1 MRLIVILL
9 VMMLLIAIPAKA
21 LDIMPPTVPETAK
34 DYMPGEPRN
43 LSEGIREILR
53 SALGKARPDLRE
65 ATKVCVGIFVSVMLI
80 AFLKGFPGK
89 TDRIMNLA
97 GTVSLSALMLSS
109 SGALINLASDTVAKV
124 SDYGRLLLP
133 AMTSALAAQ
142 GGITASSAL
151 YAGTA
156 LFDSVLSSLISSIL
170 IPLVYTFL
178 ALSTVGSA
186 IGTDSLKKCRDW
198 IKWLMTWILKTILY
212 IFTGYISITGVIS
225 GTTDAAALKAA
236 KLTISGVVPVVGGIL
251 SDASEAILV
260 SAGTVK
266 NAVGLYGLLAIG
278 AIWIGPFM
286 KIGIHY
292 MLLRLTGIL
301 CSILGSKS
309 QSDLIQDFASA
320 MGLLLGMTGAVC
332 LMFLISLICFMK
344 GVG

>member
-1 MRLIVILL
+1 MRFTVILL
-9 VMMLLIAIPAKA
+9 VIIMLIAIPARA
-21 LDIMPPTVPETAK
+21 LDISAPVVPESAK
-34 DYMPGEPRN
+34 DYMPKEPQN
-43 LSEGIREILR
+43 LAEGILEILR
-53 SALGKARPDLRE
+53 SVLGEIRPDLRE
-65 ATKVCVGIFVSVMLI
+65 ATRVCVGIFVSVMLI
-80 AFLKGFPGK
+80 TLLRGFPGK
-89 TDRIMNLA
+89 TDRVMDLA
-97 GTVSLSALMLSS
+97 GIVSLSMLMLSS
-109 SGALINLASDTVAKV
+109 SGALINLASDTVAQI

-133 AMTSALAAQ
+133 ALTAALAAQ
-142 GGITASSAL
+142 GGISASSAL

-170 IPLVYTFL
+170 IPLVYIFL
-178 ALSTVGSA
+178 ALSTVGGS
-186 IGTDSLKKCRDW
+186 IGSDSLKKCRDW
-198 IKWLMTWILKTILY
+198 IKWLMTWILKMILY

-278 AIWIGPFM
+278 AIWIGPFA
-286 KIGIHY
+286 KISIHY

-301 CSILGSKS
+301 CSIFGSKN

-320 MGLLLGMTGAVC
+320 MGMLLGMTGAVC

>member
-1 MRLIVILL
+1 MRYFVILL
-9 VMMLLIAIPAKA
+9 VLLLAVAFPVKA
-21 LDIMPPTVPETAK
+21 LDIAAPAVPESAS
-34 DYMPGEPRN
+34 DYMPSQPQN
-43 LSEGIREILR
+43 LAEGIREILR
-53 SALGKARPDLRE
+53 TGIGKARPDLLE
-65 ATKVCVGIFVSVMLI
+65 ATRVCIGIFVSVMLI
-80 AFLKGFPGK
+80 SLLRGFPGR
-89 TDRIMNLA
+89 TDRVMDLA
-97 GTVSLSALMLSS
+97 GTVGLTALLLSS
-109 SGALINLASDTVAKV
+109 SGTLINLASDTVAQV

-133 AMTSALAAQ
+133 ALTAALAAQ
-142 GGITASSAL
+142 GGITSSSAL

-156 LFDSVLSSLISSIL
+156 LFDSVLSSMISGIL
-170 IPLVYTFL
+170 IPLVYIYL

-186 IGTDSLKKCRDW
+186 IGADTLKKCRDW
-198 IKWLMTWILKTILY
+198 IKWLMTWVLKTILY

-278 AIWIGPFM
+278 AIWIGPFI
-286 KIGIHY
+286 KIGVHY

-301 CSILGSKS
+301 CGIFGGKNLSE
-309 QSDLIQDFASA
+309 LIQDFATA
-320 MGLLLGMTGAVC
+320 MGMLLGMTGAVC
-332 LMFLISLICFMK
+332 LMFLISLICFIK

>member
-1 MRLIVILL
+1 M
-9 VMMLLIAIPAKA
+9 
-21 LDIMPPTVPETAK
+21 
-34 DYMPGEPRN
+34 
-43 LSEGIREILR
+43 
-53 SALGKARPDLRE
+53 SA
-65 ATKVCVGIFVSVMLI
+65 
-80 AFLKGFPGK
+80 
-89 TDRIMNLA
+89 
-97 GTVSLSALMLSS
+97 
-109 SGALINLASDTVAKV
+109 SGSLINLASDTVIQV

-133 AMTSALAAQ
+133 ALMAALAAQ

-156 LFDSVLSSLISSIL
+156 LFDSVLSALISRLL
-170 IPLVYTFL
+170 IPLVYMFL
-178 ALSTVGSA
+178 AISAVGSA
-186 IGTDSLKKCRDW
+186 IGADTLKKCRDW
-198 IKWLMTWILKTILY
+198 IKWLMTWTLKTILY

-278 AIWIGPFM
+278 AIWIGPFL

-292 MLLRLTGIL
+292 ILLRLTGIL
-301 CSILGSKS
+301 CGIFGGKNL
-309 QSDLIQDFASA
+309 SDLIQDFATG
-320 MGLLLGMTGAVC
+320 MGMLLGMTGAVC

-344 GVG
+344 GVS